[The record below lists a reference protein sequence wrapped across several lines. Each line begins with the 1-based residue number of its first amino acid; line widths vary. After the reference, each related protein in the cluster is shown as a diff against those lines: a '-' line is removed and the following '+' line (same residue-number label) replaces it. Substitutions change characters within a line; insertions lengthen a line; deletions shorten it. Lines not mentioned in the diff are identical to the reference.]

1 MYLTIVLK
9 NRLGMEVYLYEVK
22 LLLYK
27 KKLPFSHSHYLYQT
41 HPDIKMRGLRPTLS
55 RFNNYK
61 LDSLI
66 SKNTKVLD
74 VGSNVGLFS
83 LFIGNFS
90 SSVKGIEINDELV
103 YVSKILKSKLEITNV
118 DFIQGDITSFDFMGE
133 TFDLILSFS
142 IHRHLK
148 IDLIEY
154 VNIINKLL
162 SPRGVLLLESHSDRT
177 LEQFKNE
184 LHTIQGYNVIEF
196 GITDD
201 QSGDLRP
208 FVKLLKL

>member
-1 MYLTIVLK
+1 
-9 NRLGMEVYLYEVK
+9 
-22 LLLYK
+22 
-27 KKLPFSHSHYLYQT
+27 
-41 HPDIKMRGLRPTLS
+41 MRGLRPTLS

-66 SKNTKVLD
+66 SKDTKVLD
-74 VGSNVGLFS
+74 VGSNVGLFY
-83 LFIGNFS
+83 LFIGNSS
-90 SSVKGIEINDELV
+90 SSVKGIEISDELV
-103 YVSKILKSKLEITNV
+103 YVSKIFKSKLEITNV

-148 IDLIEY
+148 IDLIDY
-154 VNIINKLL
+154 VNILYKLL

-184 LHTIQGYNVIEF
+184 IQIIQGYNVIEF